1 MINIGNLTYKSNL
14 LKLLKENSYIA
25 PELYEKNNIKRG
37 LRNSDG
43 TGVLVG
49 ATRVASV
56 EGYEIIDGKKTPT
69 EGTLLYRGIPINDIV
84 EGIEKD
90 KRFGFEE
97 VIFLLLFGQLPDK
110 KNLNDF
116 TNLINNSMHLPKF
129 FLEDVI
135 LKVPSPNVMNLMQ
148 RVVLALYAY
157 DDNPEDLSIEN
168 QLDEAISIISKIPL
182 IMAYA
187 YMSKKHY
194 HDKESLILHRPLVDG
209 SIAENVLHLTRA
221 NSEFTRTESELLD
234 LCLMVHAEH
243 GGGNNSAFSTHV
255 VSSSGTDIYS
265 SISTAI
271 GSLKGP
277 KHGGANF
284 MVESMVTDLKNTAG
298 DWTKRKNVEKYLVD
312 ILNKN
317 AFDKKGLIYGMG
329 HAIYTK
335 SDPRAVL
342 LKKKLAS
349 VAKMQGIKE
358 EFELLNN
365 IEEISKDL
373 FMEKKNIEICANVDL
388 YSGLVYRS
396 LGIDPDLYTP
406 IFALART
413 AGWCAHRLEQ
423 VQDSKIIR
431 PAYFNLVTGEKYIP
445 LENR

>member
-14 LKLLKENSYIA
+14 LRLLKENSYIS

-56 EGYEIIDGKKTPT
+56 EGYEIIDGKKTPS

-84 EGIEKD
+84 DGIEKD

-97 VIFLLLFGQLPDK
+97 VIFLLLFGELPDK
-110 KNLNDF
+110 KNLDDF
-116 TNLINNSMHLPKF
+116 TNLINESMHLPKF

-209 SIAENVLHLTRA
+209 SIAENVLYLTRA
-221 NSEFTRTESELLD
+221 DSEFTRTESELLD

-277 KHGGANF
+277 KHGGANY
-284 MVESMVTDLKNTAG
+284 MVESMVADLKNTAG
-298 DWTKRKNVEKYLVD
+298 DWTKKENVEKYLVD

-317 AFDKKGLIYGMG
+317 TFDKKGLIYGMG

-335 SDPRAVL
+335 SDPRAIL

-349 VAKMQGIKE
+349 VAESQGIEE

-373 FMEKKNIEICANVDL
+373 FMEKKNLEICANVDL

-396 LGIDPDLYTP
+396 LGIDRDLYTP

>member
-1 MINIGNLTYKSNL
+1 M
-14 LKLLKENSYIA
+14 
-25 PELYEKNNIKRG
+25 
-37 LRNSDG
+37 
-43 TGVLVG
+43 
-49 ATRVASV
+49 
-56 EGYEIIDGKKTPT
+56 
-69 EGTLLYRGIPINDIV
+69 
-84 EGIEKD
+84 
-90 KRFGFEE
+90 
-97 VIFLLLFGQLPDK
+97 LLFGELADK
-110 KNLNDF
+110 ENLDDF
-116 TNLINNSMHLPKF
+116 TRLVSDSMSLPKF

-157 DDNPEDLSIEN
+157 DDNPEDLSLEN

-194 HDKESLILHRPLVDG
+194 YDKESLILHRPLENA
-209 SIAENVLHLTRA
+209 SIAENILHLTRPD
-221 NSEFTRTESELLD
+221 SKFTQTEAELLD

-284 MVESMVTDLKNTAG
+284 MVESMVADLKNNVG
-298 DWTKRKNVEKYLVD
+298 DWTNRENVEGYLMD
-312 ILNKN
+312 TLDKKT
-317 AFDKKGLIYGMG
+317 FDKKGLIYGMG

-342 LKKKLAS
+342 LKKKLAK
-349 VAKMQGIKE
+349 VAKAQGIE
-358 EFELLNN
+358 ADLELLNN

-373 FMEKKNIEICANVDL
+373 FMERKNLEICANVDL

-396 LGIDPDLYTP
+396 LGISQDLYTP

-431 PAYFNLVTGEKYIP
+431 PAYINLVTGEKYIP
-445 LENR
+445 LEER